1 MVSSFVLAW
10 RQISHHRMK
19 LAVAAAGVV
28 VAVMLMLVQLGIR
41 EGAMDNSVAIT
52 RRITAEL
59 VVVSPRTKTIFQSTA
74 FPRRLLYR
82 LPAHPQVER
91 VQELYMSQAR
101 WRNPWTYREFPIS
114 VYGVNPDHSM
124 LDLPGFSQ
132 QAESLRLRDH
142 VIFDRLSRDSFGPV
156 AATVNEQGQLE
167 TEINRR
173 RVTVFDTITVGI
185 SMTTDGNL
193 YATPENFLRLFPE
206 RAPGAIDLGLVKLTA
221 GADPR
226 QMCRDLQPYLGTEAI
241 IMPQPALVDSEV
253 TFLRENA
260 PIDFIFGMGAAVGF
274 FIGFV
279 VVYQILYTE
288 VTNHLP
294 QYATLKAIGFTD
306 NYLLRVVLSQ
316 ALILSVLG
324 YIPGFFLALWLY
336 GVATRAIQMPFSMTL
351 SRAVMVGTFTL
362 VMCGLSGAIAVRKAQ
377 SADPADV
384 F

>member
-1 MVSSFVLAW
+1 MLSSFVLAW
-10 RQISHHRMK
+10 RQITHHRMK

-114 VYGVNPDHSM
+114 VYGVNPDHT
-124 LDLPGFSQ
+124 LLKLAGFEER
-132 QAESLRLRDH
+132 AEELRLRDH

-156 AATVNEQGQLE
+156 IETVEREGQLE

-173 RVTVFDTITVGI
+173 RVTVFDTISVGI

-193 YATPENFLRLFPE
+193 YATPENFLRMFPE
-206 RAPGAIDLGLVKLTA
+206 RTSGAVDLGLVKLKP
-221 GADPR
+221 GADPVA
-226 QMCRDLQPYLGTEAI
+226 MCRELQPYLGTEAV
-241 IMPQPALVDSEV
+241 IMPQAALVQSEV

-306 NYLLRVVLSQ
+306 RYLLRVVLSQ

-336 GVATRAIQMPFSMTL
+336 GIATRAIQMPFSMTL